1 MDISR
6 FASFSRATYVER
18 VKELIGYEDGARSL
32 DIAVAE
38 GFCSSLQRLAP
49 LCRSVP
55 ELEYLARMKKI
66 ATYASTDPAESE
78 EELLPCSS
86 GDRTL
91 TTARL
96 PSTLLHFR
104 QAGKPVPSRLQE
116 SGRSQQPCVISDY
129 PTYSYTGLRHD
140 AKRGRGRSQRAVIR
154 RHP

>member
-32 DIAVAE
+32 DMAVAE

-55 ELEYLARMKKI
+55 EIEYLAKMKKI
-66 ATYASTDPAESE
+66 ATCASTDPAESE
-78 EELLPCSS
+78 KESQPCTW

-96 PSTLLHFR
+96 PSTLLHLR
-104 QAGKPVPSRLQE
+104 QARKSVSRRLQK
-116 SGRSQQPCVISDY
+116 SGRSQQLCVISDY
-129 PTYSYTGLRHD
+129 SAFSHTGLCHD
-140 AKRGRGRSQRAVIR
+140 A
-154 RHP
+154 